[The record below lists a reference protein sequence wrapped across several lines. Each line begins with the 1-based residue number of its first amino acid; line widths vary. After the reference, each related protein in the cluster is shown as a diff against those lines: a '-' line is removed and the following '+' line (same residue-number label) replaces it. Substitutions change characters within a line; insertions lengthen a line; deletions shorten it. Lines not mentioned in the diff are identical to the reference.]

1 MKTKTYIISST
12 KSVVKTKQAAS
23 NLLLG
28 WENSG
33 TLYDKCRIYEVTVKK
48 VYRPRV
54 VKSVK
59 LVDL

>member
-12 KSVVKTKQAAS
+12 KATVKSKQAAS
-23 NLLLG
+23 RILLG
-28 WENSG
+28 YENSG
-33 TLYDKCRIYEVTVKK
+33 TLYDKCRIYEVTIKK

-59 LVDL
+59 LVNL